1 MSIET
6 VLSAAIEAKR
16 PEIAAEYKRLIR
28 VQIEKM
34 RKQLGPKLQNVTK
47 DWTWA
52 KVFRSTLKPSMTRVQ
67 GVWSI
72 NEAALDENAAS
83 YADAAIENWQ
93 GKILAKL
100 VELDNAEVQSLDCLR
115 FVVTGTRQGKAV
127 SIAQNCVV
135 NFSKNGAPYN
145 QFPAR
150 IKVDGKVVSEMNY
163 KRMFE

>member
-83 YADAAIENWQ
+83 
-93 GKILAKL
+93 
-100 VELDNAEVQSLDCLR
+100 
-115 FVVTGTRQGKAV
+115 
-127 SIAQNCVV
+127 
-135 NFSKNGAPYN
+135 
-145 QFPAR
+145 
-150 IKVDGKVVSEMNY
+150 
-163 KRMFE
+163 